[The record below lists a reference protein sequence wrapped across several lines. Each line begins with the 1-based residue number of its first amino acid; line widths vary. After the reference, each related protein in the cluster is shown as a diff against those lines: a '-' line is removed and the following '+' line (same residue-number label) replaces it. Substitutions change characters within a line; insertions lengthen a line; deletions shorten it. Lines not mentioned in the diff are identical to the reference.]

1 VIKDLHVSK
10 KLIHTVSLSLLA
22 LVCIFPGRG
31 WSQSPAPGTPPG
43 TASRPLT
50 AIETGCGEASFR
62 DSYFI
67 TDGHKTFDDERNHAL
82 ALRLKTAVY
91 QDSAGEARAPK
102 TLGFGELVR
111 IIDPGEGTQRLRI
124 KDNSGQPVGWVD
136 RASVLCATYPLRDVG
151 GTGLYKRAI
160 VRTDTALQG
169 QVVGKKL
176 YQTPLGAPGETSRC
190 DGPCA
195 EASRFQWF
203 FVYAEENEH
212 YLISESANL
221 GSTSGR
227 VLGWLPKKDGYSW
240 NTALGIRPIEELA
253 SPNGDP
259 PRADPA
265 HPDQTPHERYV
276 CAYETEQK
284 LLAGKP
290 EDCSQILGG
299 RRWYGLD
306 VRMAV
311 LQQTPRFYEVLFS
324 NAQSAG
330 RDLGQVAQGLN
341 NLDVFFVL
349 DGTKSMQGAIN
360 AIKVL
365 MTQINERMKSKT
377 GNGGVVRYGF
387 RVYRDSNA
395 KTRVDGVSNS
405 EALPLNKAACD
416 KSNKPEFDTA
426 FAPVKAYDPEEDDD
440 FSENTFGGL
449 VQASE
454 DISGCPNNA
463 KLVFV
468 IGDAGYDA
476 DKQRSRNFPAFAE
489 QQIAQRFSIKTQGS
503 KFVTQPVLVFIETP
517 KEKAQLSNQ
526 SAYDKAY
533 GAFETQGKT
542 ILSQLY
548 AGTKLANDNN
558 FILLSQDLMAGAAG
572 QSAAIE
578 QTIARIDSLLR
589 PDAVR
594 EIMAGVQR
602 GQSLEQVIEQL
613 RNNSTLNIPIKYLDF
628 VEESLCRQLGDQCHS
643 QVKEAVNHAYVPAD
657 DKIVPEVLLSK
668 DQLNSWIKIL
678 NEYKSFSSSVAGQRG
693 RESLVNALWSA
704 IGTIVV
710 VDMQND
716 GVSLADRLQFAAGL
730 PAAGHSHL
738 MQYSDSDLRNT
749 NLVPACE
756 IENLK
761 QYAAK
766 KYEVLNIPYGTDGR
780 SKPVF
785 VQAPWPDDAACP
797 MSAKGKAVPFID
809 GDVRP
814 QNLNRAGQQTSY
826 SLMHRRANE
835 SFFWLPVDDLP

>member
-1 VIKDLHVSK
+1 MKDLHVSK
-10 KLIHTVSLSLLA
+10 KLIHAVSLSLLA
-22 LVCIFPGRG
+22 LVCILPGSG
-31 WSQSPAPGTPPG
+31 WSQSSAPGTPPAAASG
-43 TASRPLT
+43 SRPLT
-50 AIETGCGEASFR
+50 AVETGCVENNFR
-62 DSYFI
+62 DGYFI
-67 TDGHKTFDDERNHAL
+67 SDGHKTFDDERYHAL
-82 ALRLKTAVY
+82 ALRLKTPVY

-102 TLGFGELVR
+102 TLAFGELVR
-111 IIDPGEGTQRLRI
+111 ITDPGEGTERLRI
-124 KDNSGQPVGWVD
+124 KDSSGQPAGWVD

-160 VRTDTALQG
+160 VRTDTAVQG

-176 YQTPLGAPGETSRC
+176 YQTSAGAPGESSRC

-212 YLISESANL
+212 YLISEAANL

-259 PRADPA
+259 PRGDP
-265 HPDQTPHERYV
+265 PPHERYV

-284 LLAGKP
+284 LNAGKP
-290 EDCSQILGG
+290 EDCNQILGG
-299 RRWYGLD
+299 RRWYGLN

-324 NAQSAG
+324 NAQTAG
-330 RDLGQVAQGLN
+330 RDTGQMAQGLN

-349 DGTKSMQGAIN
+349 DGTKSMQGAID
-360 AIKVL
+360 AIKKL
-365 MTQINERMKSKT
+365 MTQINQRMVSKT

-405 EALPLNKAACD
+405 EALPLSKTVCD
-416 KSNKPEFDTA
+416 KSNKPEFDAA

-440 FSENTFGGL
+440 FSENSFGGL

-489 QQIAQRFSIKTQGS
+489 QQIAQRFSSKERGS

-517 KEKAQLSNQ
+517 REKAQLSNQ
-526 SAYDKAY
+526 TAYDKAY
-533 GAFETQGKT
+533 SAFETQGKT

-548 AGTKLANDNN
+548 GGTKLDNANN
-558 FILLSQDLMAGAAG
+558 FIPLSQDLMGAG
-572 QSAAIE
+572 QQAAID
-578 QTIARIDSLLR
+578 QTVGRIDSLLN
-589 PDAVR
+589 PAAIA
-594 EIMAGVQR
+594 EINSALGR
-602 GQSLEQVIEQL
+602 GEPLEAIIERL
-613 RNNSTLNIPIKYLDF
+613 RNNSSLNIPIKYLDF
-628 VEESLCRQLGDQCHS
+628 VEESLCAQLREQCHT

-657 DKIVPEVLLSK
+657 DKVVPEVLLSK
-668 DQLNSWIKIL
+668 DQLDKWLKIL
-678 NEYKSFSSSVAGQRG
+678 YQFKGFSSNVAGQNG
-693 RESLVNALWSA
+693 RDALVNALWSA
-704 IGTIVV
+704 VGSIVV

-730 PAAGHSHL
+730 PAAGRSHL

-766 KYEVLNIPYGTDGR
+766 KYEVLNIPFGTDGK
-780 SKPVF
+780 SKPIF
-785 VQAPWPDDAACP
+785 VQAPWPEDVACP

-814 QNLNRAGQQTSY
+814 QNLNRAGQQTNY

-835 SFFWLPVDDLP
+835 SFFWLPVDNLP